1 MKNGTEYPDLVP
13 RNVSSRILSA
23 KPSPKIRVTDAVR
36 QSKRTKHL
44 TVPFLRWGIS
54 PHFSVSAFAD
64 HVPYVIFNFNYNIV

>member
-54 PHFSVSAFAD
+54 PRSSVPVKSAVFRM
-64 HVPYVIFNFNYNIV
+64 